1 MLRWYVNYPTTYA
14 RSMPSTTGKI
24 RDSHRARLAQALIN
38 SVRDK
43 GVPSASV
50 EEMASRVGI
59 VPEQISHLYTTKDE
73 LLHLATEEMLRDR
86 TALWR
91 KLGAAEPVPPPDAA
105 LEEFLSDISEPKAT
119 ADAMLQIWGESIV
132 VPQLRDSTTTS
143 MERLHQAIGEYLVA
157 WFGQSDN
164 EDPAGVAWA
173 CAPVI
178 LSLAQGFIVQTS
190 TRGRMDPAQYV
201 AGVRVLLA
209 EMGSN

>member
-1 MLRWYVNYPTTYA
+1 
-14 RSMPSTTGKI
+14 MPSTTGKI

-38 SVRDK
+38 SVRDE

-59 VPEQISHLYTTKDE
+59 TPEEISQLHLSTED
-73 LLHLATEEMLRDR
+73 LLHHAAEEALRDR

-91 KLGAAEPVPPPDAA
+91 DLGKAVPVPPPDAA
-105 LEEFLSDISEPKAT
+105 LELFLSDISEPKAT
-119 ADAMLQIWGESIV
+119 ADALLQIWGESV
-132 VPQLRDSTTTS
+132 VAPRLHESTSTS

-157 WFGQSDN
+157 WFGQSDSD
-164 EDPAGVAWA
+164 DPEGVAWA

-178 LSLAQGFIVQTS
+178 LSLAQGFIMQVS
-190 TRGRMDPAQYV
+190 TRGHMDPARYV

-209 EMGSN
+209 EMGSH